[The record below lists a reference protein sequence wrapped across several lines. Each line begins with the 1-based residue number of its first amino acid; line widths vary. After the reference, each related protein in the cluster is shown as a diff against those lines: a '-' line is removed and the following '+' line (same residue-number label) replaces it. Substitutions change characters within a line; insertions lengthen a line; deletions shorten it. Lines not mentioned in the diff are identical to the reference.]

1 MEKETNW
8 FLIGGRHVEHLGSPP
23 VFGGVLDANFHSFLF
38 VFLLY
43 CLRALSCVPNVVI
56 DAELSILD
64 CPFGFL

>member
-1 MEKETNW
+1 MLSTW
-8 FLIGGRHVEHLGSPP
+8 VHLRVLAGSAMLIFI
-23 VFGGVLDANFHSFLF
+23 VFCF

>member
-23 VFGGVLDANFHSFLF
+23 GFGGVRDANFHSFLF
-38 VFLLY
+38 CVFALLSSS
-43 CLRALSCVPNVVI
+43 LSCVPNVVI